1 MIKDYD
7 DCNWRS
13 EYIDIKGRQLTK
25 RQVELLEKGP
35 DSLSSS
41 WILGAMHNEWR
52 RIKGIKID
60 YPDENTGQL
69 QSSMSEWEE
78 SIIKYKDGGILI
90 RT

>member
-7 DCNWRS
+7 DSNWRS

-41 WILGAMHNEWR
+41 WILGAMHNDWR

-78 SIIKYKDGGILI
+78 SIKKYKDGGI
-90 RT
+90 

>member
-7 DCNWRS
+7 DSNWRS

-60 YPDENTGQL
+60 YPDENNGQL

-78 SIIKYKDGGILI
+78 SIKKYKDSGI
-90 RT
+90 

>member
-7 DCNWRS
+7 DSNWRS

-41 WILGAMHNEWR
+41 WILGAMHNDWR
-52 RIKGIKID
+52 RIKGIKVD

-78 SIIKYKDGGILI
+78 SIKKYKDGGI
-90 RT
+90 

>member
-7 DCNWRS
+7 DSNWRS

-25 RQVELLEKGP
+25 RQDELLEKGP

-52 RIKGIKID
+52 RIKGIKVD

-69 QSSMSEWEE
+69 QSSMSEWEK
-78 SIIKYKDGGILI
+78 SIKKYKDDGI
-90 RT
+90 

>member
-7 DCNWRS
+7 DSNWRS

-52 RIKGIKID
+52 RIKGIGVD
-60 YPDENTGQL
+60 YPDENNGQL

-78 SIIKYKDGGILI
+78 SIKKYKDSGI
-90 RT
+90 

>member
-7 DCNWRS
+7 DSNWRS

-41 WILGAMHNEWR
+41 WILGAMHNESR
-52 RIKGIKID
+52 RIKGIVVD
-60 YPDENTGQL
+60 YPDENNGQL

-78 SIIKYKDGGILI
+78 SIKKYKDSGI
-90 RT
+90 

>member
-7 DCNWRS
+7 DSNWRS

-52 RIKGIKID
+52 RIKGIKVD
-60 YPDENTGQL
+60 YPDENNGQL

-78 SIIKYKDGGILI
+78 SIKKYKDSGI
-90 RT
+90 

>member
-7 DCNWRS
+7 DSNWRS

-52 RIKGIKID
+52 RIKGIKVD

-69 QSSMSEWEE
+69 QSSMSEWEK
-78 SIIKYKDGGILI
+78 SIKKYKDGGI
-90 RT
+90 

>member
-7 DCNWRS
+7 DSNWRS
-13 EYIDIKGRQLTK
+13 EYIDIEGRQLTK

-60 YPDENTGQL
+60 YPDENNGQL

-78 SIIKYKDGGILI
+78 SIKKYKDSGI
-90 RT
+90 

>member
-7 DCNWRS
+7 DSNWRS

-52 RIKGIKID
+52 RIKGIVLD
-60 YPDENTGQL
+60 YPDENNGQL

-78 SIIKYKDGGILI
+78 SIKKYKDSGI
-90 RT
+90 

>member
-7 DCNWRS
+7 DSNWRS

-52 RIKGIKID
+52 RIKGIKVD
-60 YPDENTGQL
+60 YPDEITGQL
-69 QSSMSEWEE
+69 QSSMSEWEK
-78 SIIKYKDGGILI
+78 SIKKYKDSGI
-90 RT
+90 

>member
-7 DCNWRS
+7 DSNWRS

-52 RIKGIKID
+52 RIKRIVVD
-60 YPDENTGQL
+60 YPDENNGQL
-69 QSSMSEWEE
+69 QSSMSEWEK
-78 SIIKYKDGGILI
+78 SIKKYKDSGI
-90 RT
+90 

>member
-7 DCNWRS
+7 DSNWRS

-41 WILGAMHNEWR
+41 WILGAMHNEWKLSL
-52 RIKGIKID
+52 IHI
-60 YPDENTGQL
+60 
-69 QSSMSEWEE
+69 SEPTRP
-78 SIIKYKDGGILI
+78 Y
-90 RT
+90 

>member
-7 DCNWRS
+7 DSNWRS

-69 QSSMSEWEE
+69 LSSMSEWEE
-78 SIIKYKDGGILI
+78 SIKKYKDGGI
-90 RT
+90 

>member
-7 DCNWRS
+7 DSNWRS

-41 WILGAMHNEWR
+41 WILGSMHNEWR
-52 RIKGIKID
+52 RIKGIVVD
-60 YPDENTGQL
+60 YPDENNGQL

-78 SIIKYKDGGILI
+78 SIKKYKDSGI
-90 RT
+90 

>member
-7 DCNWRS
+7 DSNWRS

-41 WILGAMHNEWR
+41 WILGAMHNEWK
-52 RIKGIKID
+52 RIKGYKD
-60 YPDENTGQL
+60 NYPEENTGQL

-78 SIIKYKDGGILI
+78 SIKKYKDSGI
-90 RT
+90 